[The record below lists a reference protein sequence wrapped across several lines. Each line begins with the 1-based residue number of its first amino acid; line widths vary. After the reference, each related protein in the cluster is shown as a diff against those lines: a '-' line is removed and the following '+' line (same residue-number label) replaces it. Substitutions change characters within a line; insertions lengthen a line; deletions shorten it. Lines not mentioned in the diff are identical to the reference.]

1 MDGGRGN
8 HQLCKKFLRILP
20 MEQIVGVMNSLAFHI
35 LLSEICLMTENDC
48 IIYCYIILYTVTL
61 YYILL
66 HYITYCYIILHTVTL
81 SYFQHINTIQ
91 TENTWLFY
99 TDFGSMLMYSCTL

>member
-1 MDGGRGN
+1 MG
-8 HQLCKKFLRILP
+8 
-20 MEQIVGVMNSLAFHI
+20 QIMGVMNSLAFHI

-66 HYITYCYIILHTVTL
+66 HYII
-81 SYFQHINTIQ
+81 
-91 TENTWLFY
+91 
-99 TDFGSMLMYSCTL
+99 